1 MVDLELRASAVFL
14 PLRAARVPSGV
25 SSWCGSRSDDW
36 MSKAPEDTT
45 VMGAAFADGGLA
57 ATVPPATADSPE
69 GVLRWL
75 PGLKVLQDYRS
86 EWLRQDV
93 VAGLV
98 LTAVLVPVGMAYAEA
113 AGLPPITGLY
123 ATLVPLTAYALFGPS
138 RILVLGPDSSLA
150 GIIAAVVLPLAAGD
164 PGRGIALAGMLSII
178 TGLICVAAGI
188 FKLGFITDLL
198 SKPVRYGYVN
208 GIALTVIVGQL
219 PKLFGFS
226 IDATGLIPEA
236 QAFIEGVRDGQT
248 NVTALLIGLASLAII
263 VVFKRV
269 LPKVP
274 GVLVAVVG
282 ATAAVGVFD
291 LAERAGLSV
300 VGVLPQGLPPF
311 TIPSVTASDI
321 GTLVIGAVGIA
332 IVAFADT
339 SVLSRTFALRGGYE
353 VDPDQELVALGA
365 ANIASGLFQGFAISS
380 SSSRTP
386 VAAEAGAK
394 TQVTGL
400 VGAGAIVV
408 LLVAF
413 PNLVQNL
420 PSATLAAVVIAAAFS
435 LVEIAGVRT
444 LYRLRRSEFVLSMVC
459 FLGVAVAGVIPG
471 VFIAVGLALLSFIQR
486 AWRPYDAVLGRIDG
500 QDGYHDV
507 SRHPEARRLP
517 GLVLFRWDAP
527 LFFANAGIFQDHVEH
542 AIRQSPTPVRW
553 VVVTAEPITD
563 IDTTAAD
570 TVRELLD
577 DLRDAGI
584 RLCFAEIKGPV
595 KDQLKRYELFAEIG
609 PDSFFPTI
617 ETAVRDYIAETGLE
631 WADQEV
637 ARGTAS
643 TSR

>member
-1 MVDLELRASAVFL
+1 MNE
-14 PLRAARVPSGV
+14 
-25 SSWCGSRSDDW
+25 
-36 MSKAPEDTT
+36 APEGTP
-45 VMGAAFADGGLA
+45 VMEAAFTEASGGGLVA
-57 ATVPPATADSPE
+57 AVRPATAESPVE

-75 PGLKVLQDYRS
+75 PGLKVLREYRS
-86 EWLRQDV
+86 EWLRQDL

-150 GIIAAVVLPLAAGD
+150 GIIAAVVLPLAVGD
-164 PGRGIALAGMLSII
+164 PARAIALAGMLSII

-208 GIALTVIVGQL
+208 GIALTVIVGQM

-236 QAFIEGVRDGQT
+236 RAFAGGLRAGQT
-248 NVTALLIGLASLAII
+248 NMTALLIGLASLAII
-263 VVFKRV
+263 IGCKRV

-282 ATAAVGVFD
+282 ATAVVGIFN

-311 TIPSVTASDI
+311 TIPSVTAADI
-321 GTLVIGAVGIA
+321 GTLVVGAVGIA

-413 PNLVQNL
+413 PNLVKNL

-435 LVEIAGVRT
+435 LVEITGVRT
-444 LYRLRRSEFVLSMVC
+444 LYHLRRSEFVLSMVC

-507 SRHPEARRLP
+507 SRHPEAARLP
-517 GLVLFRWDAP
+517 GLLLFRWDAP
-527 LFFANAGIFQDHVEH
+527 LFFANAGIFQDHIEH
-542 AIRQSPTPVRW
+542 AIRHSPSPVRW
-553 VVVTAEPITD
+553 IVVTAEPITD

-570 TVRELLD
+570 TVKELLD
-577 DLRDAGI
+577 DLRGASI
-584 RLCFAEIKGPV
+584 RLCFAEMKGPV
-595 KDQLKRYELFAEIG
+595 KDQLKRYGLFDEIG

-617 ETAVRDYIAETGLE
+617 ETAVRRYVAETGVE
-631 WADQEV
+631 WAEQEDAGGV
-637 ARGTAS
+637 AS

>member
-1 MVDLELRASAVFL
+1 M
-14 PLRAARVPSGV
+14 
-25 SSWCGSRSDDW
+25 
-36 MSKAPEDTT
+36 
-45 VMGAAFADGGLA
+45 
-57 ATVPPATADSPE
+57 
-69 GVLRWL
+69 
-75 PGLKVLQDYRS
+75 
-86 EWLRQDV
+86 
-93 VAGLV
+93 
-98 LTAVLVPVGMAYAEA
+98 
-113 AGLPPITGLY
+113 
-123 ATLVPLTAYALFGPS
+123 
-138 RILVLGPDSSLA
+138 
-150 GIIAAVVLPLAAGD
+150 
-164 PGRGIALAGMLSII
+164 
-178 TGLICVAAGI
+178 
-188 FKLGFITDLL
+188 
-198 SKPVRYGYVN
+198 
-208 GIALTVIVGQL
+208 
-219 PKLFGFS
+219 
-226 IDATGLIPEA
+226 
-236 QAFIEGVRDGQT
+236 
-248 NVTALLIGLASLAII
+248 TALLIGLASLAII

-413 PNLVQNL
+413 PNLVQSL

-507 SRHPEARRLP
+507 SRHPEAQRLP
-517 GLVLFRWDAP
+517 GLCCSVGTRPSSSLTPESSRTTLSTQSGTRP
-527 LFFANAGIFQDHVEH
+527 PRCGGSSSLPS
-542 AIRQSPTPVRW
+542 RSPTSIRPR
-553 VVVTAEPITD
+553 PIWSGNSSA
-563 IDTTAAD
+563 ICEM
-570 TVRELLD
+570 RES
-577 DLRDAGI
+577 G
-584 RLCFAEIKGPV
+584 
-595 KDQLKRYELFAEIG
+595 
-609 PDSFFPTI
+609 S
-617 ETAVRDYIAETGLE
+617 
-631 WADQEV
+631 
-637 ARGTAS
+637 AS
-643 TSR
+643 RK

>member
-1 MVDLELRASAVFL
+1 
-14 PLRAARVPSGV
+14 
-25 SSWCGSRSDDW
+25 
-36 MSKAPEDTT
+36 MSKAPDDTT
-45 VMGAAFADGGLA
+45 VMGAAFADGGGLA

-236 QAFIEGVRDGQT
+236 RAFAGGVRDGQT

-413 PNLVQNL
+413 PNLVQSL

-507 SRHPEARRLP
+507 SRHPEAQRLP

-584 RLCFAEIKGPV
+584 RLCFAELKGPV

-617 ETAVRDYIAETGLE
+617 ETAVRHYVAETGLE

>member
-1 MVDLELRASAVFL
+1 ML
-14 PLRAARVPSGV
+14 SGA

-36 MSKAPEDTT
+36 MSKVPEDPT
-45 VMGAAFADGGLA
+45 VMGAAFAEGGGLA
-57 ATVPPATADSPE
+57 ATVPPAAADSPAQD
-69 GVLRWL
+69 VLRWL

-123 ATLVPLTAYALFGPS
+123 ATMVPLTAYAIFGPS

-164 PGRGIALAGMLSII
+164 PARAIALAGMLSII

-236 QAFIEGVRDGQT
+236 RAFVGGVRVGQT
-248 NVTALLIGLASLAII
+248 
-263 VVFKRV
+263 
-269 LPKVP
+269 KVP

-282 ATAAVGVFD
+282 ATAAVGVFG

-321 GTLVIGAVGIA
+321 GTLVVGAVGIA

-400 VGAGAIVV
+400 VGAAAIVV

-435 LVEIAGVRT
+435 LVEIAGVRS

-507 SRHPEARRLP
+507 SRHPEAQRLP

-542 AIRQSPTPVRW
+542 AIRKSPTPVRW

-584 RLCFAEIKGPV
+584 RLCFAEMKGPV

-617 ETAVRDYIAETGLE
+617 ETAVRRYVAETGLE

-637 ARGTAS
+637 ARGAAS

>member
-1 MVDLELRASAVFL
+1 
-14 PLRAARVPSGV
+14 
-25 SSWCGSRSDDW
+25 
-36 MSKAPEDTT
+36 MSEAPEDTA
-45 VMGAAFADGGLA
+45 VRGAAFADVSGTALTA
-57 ATVPPATADSPE
+57 AVPAATADSSAE
-69 GVLRWL
+69 GILRWL

-150 GIIAAVVLPLAAGD
+150 GIIAAVVLPLAMGD
-164 PGRGIALAGMLSII
+164 PARAIALAGMLSII
-178 TGLICVAAGI
+178 TGLICVAAGF

-208 GIALTVIVGQL
+208 GIALTVIVGQM
-219 PKLFGFS
+219 PKMFGFS

-236 QAFIEGVRDGQT
+236 RAFIAGVRDGQT
-248 NVTALLIGLASLAII
+248 NLTALMIGLASLAII
-263 VVFKRV
+263 IGCKRV

-311 TIPSVTASDI
+311 SIPSVTAADI
-321 GTLVIGAVGIA
+321 GTLVVGAVGIA

-353 VDPDQELVALGA
+353 VDPDQELVALGV

-471 VFIAVGLALLSFIQR
+471 VFIAVGLALLTFVQR

-507 SRHPEARRLP
+507 SRHPEAQRLP

-527 LFFANAGIFQDHVEH
+527 LFFANAGIFQDHIEH
-542 AIRQSPTPVRW
+542 AIRHSASPVRW

-570 TVRELLD
+570 TVRELLN

-584 RLCFAEIKGPV
+584 RLCFAEMKGPV

-617 ETAVRDYIAETGLE
+617 ETAVRHYAAETGLE
-631 WADQEV
+631 WADQDV
-637 ARGTAS
+637 ARGTVS

>member
-1 MVDLELRASAVFL
+1 
-14 PLRAARVPSGV
+14 
-25 SSWCGSRSDDW
+25 

-45 VMGAAFADGGLA
+45 VMGAALADGGLA
-57 ATVPPATADSPE
+57 ATVPPATASSPAE

-75 PGLKVLQDYRS
+75 PGLKVLQDYRG

-236 QAFIEGVRDGQT
+236 RAFVSGVRDGQT

-263 VVFKRV
+263 IVFKRV
-269 LPKVP
+269 VPKVP

-321 GTLVIGAVGIA
+321 GTLVVGAVGIA

-365 ANIASGLFQGFAISS
+365 ANVASGLFQGFAISS

-459 FLGVAVAGVIPG
+459 FLGVALAGVIPG

-507 SRHPEARRLP
+507 SRHPEAQRLP

-542 AIRQSPTPVRW
+542 AIRKSPTPVRW

-617 ETAVRDYIAETGLE
+617 ETAVRHYAAETGLE

-637 ARGTAS
+637 ARGIAS

>member
-1 MVDLELRASAVFL
+1 
-14 PLRAARVPSGV
+14 
-25 SSWCGSRSDDW
+25 
-36 MSKAPEDTT
+36 MSEAPEDTA
-45 VMGAAFADGGLA
+45 VRGAAFADVSGTALTA
-57 ATVPPATADSPE
+57 AVPAATADSSAE
-69 GVLRWL
+69 GILRWL

-150 GIIAAVVLPLAAGD
+150 GIIAAVVLPLAMGD
-164 PGRGIALAGMLSII
+164 PARAIALAGMLSII
-178 TGLICVAAGI
+178 TGLICVAAGF

-208 GIALTVIVGQL
+208 GIALTVIVGQM
-219 PKLFGFS
+219 PKMFGFS

-236 QAFIEGVRDGQT
+236 RAFIAGVRDGQT
-248 NVTALLIGLASLAII
+248 NLTALMIGLASLAII
-263 VVFKRV
+263 IGCKRV

-311 TIPSVTASDI
+311 SIPSVTAADI
-321 GTLVIGAVGIA
+321 GTLVVGAVGIA

-353 VDPDQELVALGA
+353 VDPDQELVALGV

-435 LVEIAGVRT
+435 LVEIAEVRT

-471 VFIAVGLALLSFIQR
+471 VFIAVGLALLTFVQR

-507 SRHPEARRLP
+507 SRHPEAQRLP

-527 LFFANAGIFQDHVEH
+527 LFFANAGIFQDHIEH
-542 AIRQSPTPVRW
+542 AIRHSASPVRW

-570 TVRELLD
+570 TVRELLN

-584 RLCFAEIKGPV
+584 RLCFAEMKGPV

-617 ETAVRDYIAETGLE
+617 ETAVRHYAAETGLE
-631 WADQEV
+631 WADQDV
-637 ARGTAS
+637 ARGTVS

>member
-1 MVDLELRASAVFL
+1 MGDA
-14 PLRAARVPSGV
+14 
-25 SSWCGSRSDDW
+25 
-36 MSKAPEDTT
+36 MSEAPEDTP
-45 VMGAAFADGGLA
+45 VRGVALAEVGGEGVAAALRPVTA
-57 ATVPPATADSPE
+57 APPE
-69 GVLRWL
+69 GVRRWL
-75 PGLKVLQDYRS
+75 PGLKVLQEYRR
-86 EWLRQDV
+86 EWLNQDIF
-93 VAGLV
+93 AGLV

-113 AGLPPITGLY
+113 AGLPPIADLY
-123 ATLVPLTAYALFGPS
+123 ATLVPLIAYALFGPS

-164 PGRGIALAGMLSII
+164 PARALALAGMLSIF
-178 TGLICVAAGI
+178 TGLICLLAGI
-188 FKLGFITDLL
+188 LKLGFITDLL
-198 SKPVRYGYVN
+198 SKTVRYGYVN
-208 GIALTVIVGQL
+208 GIALTVILGQL

-236 QAFIEGVRDGQT
+236 QAFVDGVRNGQT
-248 NVTALLIGLASLAII
+248 NQTALLIGIASLVII
-263 VVFKRV
+263 LGCKRWM
-269 LPKVP
+269 PQVP

-282 ATAAVGVFD
+282 ATVAVGVFD

-311 TIPSVTASDI
+311 AIPSVSGSDI
-321 GTLVIGAVGIA
+321 GALVIGAIGIA

-353 VDPDQELVALGA
+353 VDPNQELVALGA
-365 ANIASGLFQGFAISS
+365 ANIASSLFQGFAISS

-459 FLGVAVAGVIPG
+459 FLGVALAGVIPG

-486 AWRPYDAVLGRIDG
+486 AWRPYDAVLGRIDD

-507 SRHPEARRLP
+507 SRHPEAQRLP

-570 TVRELLD
+570 TIRELLD

-595 KDQLKRYELFAEIG
+595 KDQLKRYELFAE
-609 PDSFFPTI
+609 T
-617 ETAVRDYIAETGLE
+617 
-631 WADQEV
+631 
-637 ARGTAS
+637 
-643 TSR
+643 

>member
-1 MVDLELRASAVFL
+1 MNE
-14 PLRAARVPSGV
+14 
-25 SSWCGSRSDDW
+25 
-36 MSKAPEDTT
+36 APEGTPVT
-45 VMGAAFADGGLA
+45 EAAFTEASGGGLVA
-57 ATVPPATADSPE
+57 AVRPATAESPVE

-75 PGLKVLQDYRS
+75 PGLKVLREYRS
-86 EWLRQDV
+86 EWLRQDL

-150 GIIAAVVLPLAAGD
+150 A
-164 PGRGIALAGMLSII
+164 II

-208 GIALTVIVGQL
+208 GIALTVIVGQM

-226 IDATGLIPEA
+226 IDATGLLPEA
-236 QAFIEGVRDGQT
+236 RAFVGGLRAGQT
-248 NVTALLIGLASLAII
+248 NTTALLIGLASLAII
-263 VVFKRV
+263 IGCKRV

-282 ATAAVGVFD
+282 ATAVVGIFN

-311 TIPSVTASDI
+311 TIPSVTAADI
-321 GTLVIGAVGIA
+321 GTLVVGAVGIA

-413 PNLVQNL
+413 PNLVKNL
-420 PSATLAAVVIAAAFS
+420 PSATLAAVVIAAALS
-435 LVEIAGVRT
+435 LVGITGVRT
-444 LYRLRRSEFVLSMVC
+444 LYHLRRSEFVLSMVC

-507 SRHPEARRLP
+507 SRH
-517 GLVLFRWDAP
+517 
-527 LFFANAGIFQDHVEH
+527 
-542 AIRQSPTPVRW
+542 
-553 VVVTAEPITD
+553 
-563 IDTTAAD
+563 
-570 TVRELLD
+570 
-577 DLRDAGI
+577 
-584 RLCFAEIKGPV
+584 
-595 KDQLKRYELFAEIG
+595 
-609 PDSFFPTI
+609 
-617 ETAVRDYIAETGLE
+617 
-631 WADQEV
+631 
-637 ARGTAS
+637 
-643 TSR
+643 

>member
-1 MVDLELRASAVFL
+1 
-14 PLRAARVPSGV
+14 
-25 SSWCGSRSDDW
+25 

-45 VMGAAFADGGLA
+45 AMGAAFADGGGLA

-236 QAFIEGVRDGQT
+236 RAFAGGVRDGQT

-332 IVAFADT
+332 IIAFADT

-507 SRHPEARRLP
+507 SRHPEAQHLP

-570 TVRELLD
+570 TVRELFD

-617 ETAVRDYIAETGLE
+617 ETAVRHYAAETGLE